1 MIRKSP
7 AKLNKKL
14 RLILDFQPPALPDMN
29 FAVCRGPLH
38 NEIHAHLF
46 SVLFRTVNNK
56 NTISLDIKKLF
67 PKKVRRRLVE

>member
-14 RLILDFQPPALPDMN
+14 RLVLDFQPPALPDMN
-29 FAVCRGPLH
+29 FVVCRGPLH

-46 SVLFRTVNNK
+46 SVLFRTANNK
-56 NTISLDIKKLF
+56 NTISLAIKKYSR
-67 PKKVRRRLVE
+67 KKFADV